1 MGDVSLREAAVRLG
15 LSPLEV
21 VLRCSLR
28 GVPCATGAVDEAA
41 LPILGIVYQP
51 DLAEDGPSDVAPV
64 EGDET
69 EEEARLRVV
78 RRVLERLSMMGKYW
92 PARSE
97 KRATA
102 RGLAGP
108 DVGLALRAVDVLI
121 ASGLMQEEHRG
132 HDPRV
137 GLVGDRRHEIA
148 DIASGEPIVNE
159 ELRTWIAK
167 G

>member
-1 MGDVSLREAAVRLG
+1 MGDVSLREAAARLD

-28 GVPCATGAVDEAA
+28 GVPCATGTVDEDA
-41 LPILGIVYQP
+41 LPILGTVHQP
-51 DLAEDGPSDVAPV
+51 DPGEDSPSDGAPV

-69 EEEARLRVV
+69 EQEARLRVV
-78 RRVLERLSMMGKYW
+78 RRVLERLSTMGKFW
-92 PARSE
+92 PAGSE

-121 ASGLMQEEHRG
+121 TCGLMQEDHRG

-148 DIASGEPIVNE
+148 DIAAGEPIVNE

>member
-1 MGDVSLREAAVRLG
+1 MGDVSLREAAARLD

-28 GVPCATGAVDEAA
+28 GVPCATGTVDEDA
-41 LPILGIVYQP
+41 LPIIGTVHQP
-51 DLAEDGPSDVAPV
+51 DLGEDGVSDAAPV

-78 RRVLERLSMMGKYW
+78 RRVLERLSTMGKFW
-92 PARSE
+92 PAGSE
-97 KRATA
+97 RRATA
-102 RGLAGP
+102 RGLAGS

-121 ASGLMQEEHRG
+121 ICGLMQEEHRG
-132 HDPRV
+132 HEPRV
-137 GLVGDRRHEIA
+137 GLAGSRRHEIA
-148 DIASGEPIVNE
+148 DIVAGEPIVDE
-159 ELRTWIAK
+159 ELRSWIEE